1 MKTVKIKSHF
11 NIRDNPWNIYN
22 GSPSVAKCN
31 KVRKMS
37 QENITD
43 VVRYSALLNIPFAN
57 KLLQNDPKQIVLG
70 NTKYLLPYYICND
83 LFDAFAFK
91 PEKWSEELNAILMHC
106 LVRETDDNSNIVIRL
121 VTTPK
126 DIYDKDNN
134 IRITGKEIAV
144 ILNKYALKI
153 VKLKS
158 EETDNIYFI
167 IPENIPSGK
176 FYKNISANSIIII

>member
-1 MKTVKIKSHF
+1 MKTVKVKSHF
-11 NIRDNPWNIYN
+11 NIHDNPWNIYN
-22 GSPSVAKCN
+22 GSPSIAKCN

-57 KLLQNDPKQIVLG
+57 KLLQNDSKQIVLG

-91 PEKWSEELNAILMHC
+91 PEKWSEELNAIFMHC
-106 LVRETDDNSNIVIRL
+106 LIRETSDNSNIVIRL

-126 DIYDKDNN
+126 YIYDKDKN
-134 IRITGKEIAV
+134 IRVTGKEIAV
-144 ILNKYALKI
+144 ILNKYSLKI

-158 EETDNIYFI
+158 EDINNIYFI
-167 IPENIPSGK
+167 IPENVPSGK